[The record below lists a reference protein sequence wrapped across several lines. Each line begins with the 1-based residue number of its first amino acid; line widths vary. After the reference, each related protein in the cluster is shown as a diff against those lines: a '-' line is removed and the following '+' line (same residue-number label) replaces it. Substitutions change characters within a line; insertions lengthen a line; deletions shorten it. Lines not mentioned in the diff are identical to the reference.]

1 MSTSPPDA
9 NKTLAQGSTGPV
21 CARTLVGRIGVFPWS
36 KKIFYFFVS
45 AKVTVLVLL
54 LWLRNTLFFH
64 TPKKQCGF
72 GAQMR

>member
-1 MSTSPPDA
+1 
-9 NKTLAQGSTGPV
+9 LAGS
-21 CARTLVGRIGVFPWS
+21 VFS
-36 KKIFYFFVS
+36 LGLKIFYFFVS

-54 LWLRNTLFFH
+54 LWVRNTLFFH